1 MSQKNLR
8 NSYKLYWLLA
18 CCQIER
24 VIKKKKGGEL
34 HAVLDQ
40 TLLFCLR
47 TVACTQGA
55 FSPFQEAGRM
65 GKDVRTV
72 LSPGPLAGKPHL
84 LPF

>member
-8 NSYKLYWLLA
+8 NSYKLYWHLG

-40 TLLFCLR
+40 MLLFCLR

-72 LSPGPLAGKPHL
+72 LSPGPLAGKSHL
-84 LPF
+84 QPF